1 MPNGKSVKV
10 THGLATVCVHAGEE
24 RQGTAASL
32 TTDIART
39 AVFALPNVEYLR
51 GIVKENSG
59 NYYYTRNANPT
70 TAAAE
75 AKIAALEGGAGCV
88 VTASGMAA
96 ILAGAL
102 ATCQAGD
109 EIVSMLDVYGGTLKL
124 FNDVLGKLGIKTK
137 WVPFA
142 QINDLAKFCSK
153 KTKLIFL
160 ETPTNPTL
168 RCVD

>member
-1 MPNGKSVKV
+1 MTADKNIGKR
-10 THGLATVCVHAGEE
+10 GLGTRCVHAGEE
-24 RQGTAASL
+24 RHGRAASL

-51 GIVKENSG
+51 RITKEDSG
-59 NYYYTRNANPT
+59 DYYYTRNGNPT

-75 AKIAALEGGAGCV
+75 EKIAALEGGAGCV

-109 EIVSMLDVYGGTLKL
+109 EIVSMQDIYGGA
-124 FNDVLGKLGIKTK
+124 GKVFWGGVGEIR
-137 WVPFA
+137 
-142 QINDLAKFCSK
+142 IK
-153 KTKLIFL
+153 KTWGAFTQKKKLEKIFL
-160 ETPTNPTL
+160 
-168 RCVD
+168 